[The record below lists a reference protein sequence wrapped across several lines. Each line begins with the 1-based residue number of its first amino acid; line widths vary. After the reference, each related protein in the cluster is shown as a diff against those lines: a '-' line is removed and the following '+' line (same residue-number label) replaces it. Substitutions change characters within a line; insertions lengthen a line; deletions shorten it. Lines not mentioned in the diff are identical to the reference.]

1 MSKRPPLRV
10 VVDIGGD
17 GALAKIEK
25 GKKIM
30 RGTKSDWSQAK
41 LPVSISLAL
50 AVRFSSLTL
59 TGSDRNPFASR
70 EPIPFGL
77 CVPGIHRPVDTTEPA
92 DDDEFRTCRLER
104 QSAKVEQGE
113 RVRCNIL
120 LFFFPW
126 V

>member
-59 TGSDRNPFASR
+59 TGSDRNPFAS
-70 EPIPFGL
+70 
-77 CVPGIHRPVDTTEPA
+77 
-92 DDDEFRTCRLER
+92 
-104 QSAKVEQGE
+104 
-113 RVRCNIL
+113 
-120 LFFFPW
+120 
-126 V
+126 